1 MSDKAASCSGD
12 CATGVTTL
20 VITDAGTT
28 LLGRAGAAVTGAV
41 SGAGAADARLG
52 TDAGSNTV
60 GLAAGTHGFSIPSS
74 ASQATCSE
82 LSESGEGRVSVIK
95 EDGFA

>member
-1 MSDKAASCSGD
+1 MSDNAGSCSGD
-12 CATGVTTL
+12 CPTGVTTL

-28 LLGRAGAAVTGAV
+28 LLGRAGAGAAATGTGA
-41 SGAGAADARLG
+41 GARLG
-52 TDAGSNTV
+52 TDAGSSTV

-82 LSESGEGRVSVIK
+82 LSESGEGWVSVIN

>member
-1 MSDKAASCSGD
+1 MSDNAASCSGD
-12 CATGVTTL
+12 CAAGVTTL
-20 VITDAGTT
+20 VITDAETT
-28 LLGRAGAAVTGAV
+28 LLGRAGAGAAATCTGA
-41 SGAGAADARLG
+41 GARLG
-52 TDAGSNTV
+52 TDAGSSAV
-60 GLAAGTHGFSIPSS
+60 ELAAGTHGLSIPSS

>member
-1 MSDKAASCSGD
+1 MSDNAASCSGD
-12 CATGVTTL
+12 CAAGVTTL
-20 VITDAGTT
+20 VITDAETT
-28 LLGRAGAAVTGAV
+28 LLGRAGA
-41 SGAGAADARLG
+41 GAGAAATCTGAGARLG
-52 TDAGSNTV
+52 TDAGSSAV
-60 GLAAGTHGFSIPSS
+60 ELAAGTHGLSIPSS